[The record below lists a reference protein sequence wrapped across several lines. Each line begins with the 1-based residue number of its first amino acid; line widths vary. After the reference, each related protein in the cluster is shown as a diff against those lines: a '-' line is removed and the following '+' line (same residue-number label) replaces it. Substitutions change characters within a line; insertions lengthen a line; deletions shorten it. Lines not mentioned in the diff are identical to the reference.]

1 MRNSST
7 PCWETNHGQRSPG
20 SSWLLPKRALKLYP
34 WQQPPC
40 DADEDGDDGEI
51 NGDGVKLLR
60 KMLAAGLTRY
70 EPDPLA
76 ALEAV
81 KRKGAA

>member
-1 MRNSST
+1 MRVAAAKAERSSFT
-7 PCWETNHGQRSPG
+7 RG
-20 SSWLLPKRALKLYP
+20 S
-34 WQQPPC
+34 QPPC

-51 NGDGVKLLR
+51 NADGVKLLR

-76 ALEAV
+76 ALAAV